1 MIDPAVR
8 ISLALDANKG
18 AYAVLLGSGV
28 SAAAGIPTGW
38 QIVSDLVTKVAQ
50 LEGADVAG
58 DPIGWYKQRYGA
70 EPEYS
75 GLLNSI
81 ASSPTERSLLLR
93 SYFEPTD
100 DERRNGLK
108 VPTAAHR
115 TMAQLALSGH
125 VHLFLTTNFDRLL
138 ENALNDVG
146 IVPQVLSTP
155 DSISGA
161 VPFGQTRCTVVKL
174 NGDYMDTRIKNTPE
188 ELEVYD
194 PAIDSLLD
202 RVIDEY
208 GFIVSGWSAEWD
220 TALRGAFARGQTQ
233 RYSMFWASR
242 NAPREDA
249 ARLIEMRGGE
259 FIQIKDP
266 DTFFTSI
273 GAGLASLSESPA
285 VPTADPGESGAACRE
300 CQAINLP
307 GAKFCSS
314 CGNSLANACPECGAE
329 ASAEARFCLNCG
341 HQLSGEPVAKES
353 GLPEGLI
360 TYLFTD
366 VQGSTPLWQ
375 QYPQEM
381 REVMA
386 RHDYLMTSAVEQNGG
401 AVVRPRGEGDSIFA
415 VFPRATDAVAAASS
429 AQQLLQQEVWPE
441 GMAISVRMAMHT
453 GESELR
459 EHDYYGA
466 TVNRAARLRS
476 IAHGGQILVSEAT
489 AQLVRDSLSPDTS
502 LRDMGSHRLK
512 DLQRAEQVFQLV
524 HPNLQSDFP
533 ALNSLDAHPNNL
545 PVQMT
550 SFIGREEEINEVN
563 NLLASSRL
571 VTLLGAGG
579 SGKTRLSQ
587 EIGVS
592 VVDQYPDG
600 VWFVGLADL
609 TNPNML
615 RGRVAEVF
623 NVGEDALDG
632 YLRGKSTLII
642 VDNCEHLVAGA
653 ATLVQSLLTSPG
665 VKVIATSREALN
677 LAGEQAFQVPPLPV
691 PVGDISQVNMAECP
705 SVQLFLERA
714 QGVNPSFQLT
724 TSNEESIGQIVQRLD
739 GIPLAIELAA
749 SRVKMLQPA
758 QIASH
763 LDESFKIL
771 SGGPADALPHHQT
784 IERTIDWSYDML
796 DTDQQTLFRQLSV
809 FRGGFSLAAC
819 GAVMGTENEFD
830 ALDSLGELVD
840 KSIVRTVPGGEETRY
855 TLLEPLRQYA
865 AGRITTGEAA
875 EAGGRHARFFQEL
888 VEQATPELHGPRQV
902 EWLTKLETEH
912 DNFRAALTWTL
923 DSEEVELAQRL
934 AAGLAWFWL
943 VRRHVNES
951 LIWFERVL
959 AADTSPTNARASA
972 LVQSGLVGSVV
983 RHDDFE
989 GCLAEIREG
998 RAQLA
1003 EMGDVQG
1010 VMTAQTF
1017 EAVLLWYQRDFE
1029 ASIRGLTEC
1038 QSAQRD
1044 VGFEWGDAFCGF
1056 FLGSIAWFEGDNK
1069 QALEHLNRS
1078 LEILRRLG
1086 DITMVAW
1093 ALLRLA
1099 NISMDTGAHEEA
1111 ISFYDESMLLMGEI
1125 GDLHGLG
1132 AALLGLGM
1140 AAHIRGEAEEA
1151 EQILTNAQTN
1161 LREGSG
1167 GQGISWP
1174 ISNALVDTRTYD
1186 QLIEATNR
1194 YQASLNLPPDQWAK
1208 MVCSDCEAWFARK

>member
-1 MIDPAVR
+1 
-8 ISLALDANKG
+8 L
-18 AYAVLLGSGV
+18 
-28 SAAAGIPTGW
+28 
-38 QIVSDLVTKVAQ
+38 
-50 LEGADVAG
+50 
-58 DPIGWYKQRYGA
+58 
-70 EPEYS
+70 
-75 GLLNSI
+75 
-81 ASSPTERSLLLR
+81 
-93 SYFEPTD
+93 
-100 DERRNGLK
+100 
-108 VPTAAHR
+108 
-115 TMAQLALSGH
+115 
-125 VHLFLTTNFDRLL
+125 
-138 ENALNDVG
+138 G

-188 ELEVYD
+188 ELEAYD

-220 TALRGAFARGQTQ
+220 TALREAFARGQTQ

-300 CQAINLP
+300 CQGINLP

-314 CGNSLANACPECGAE
+314 CGISLANACPECGAK
-329 ASAEARFCLNCG
+329 ASVEARFCLNCG
-341 HQLSGEPVAKES
+341 HQLSGGTVAIES

-415 VFPRATDAVAAASS
+415 VFPRATDAVAAACS
-429 AQQLLQQEVWPE
+429 AQQLLQQEVWPK

-524 HPNLQSDFP
+524 HPGLQADFP
-533 ALNSLDAHPNNL
+533 ALKSLDAHPNNL

-550 SFIGREEEINEVN
+550 SFVGREDEINEVT
-563 NLLASSRL
+563 NLLAASRL

-609 TNPNML
+609 ANPNML

-623 NVGEDALDG
+623 NVGEDAVDG

-642 VDNCEHLVAGA
+642 IDNCEHLVAGA
-653 ATLVQSLLTSPG
+653 AKLVQSLLLSPG
-665 VKVIATSREALN
+665 VKVIATSREALK
-677 LAGEQAFQVPPLPV
+677 LTGERAFQVPPLPV
-691 PVGDISQVNMAECP
+691 RIGSISEVDMAGCP

-714 QGVNPSFQLT
+714 QGVNPSFELT
-724 TSNEESIGQIVQRLD
+724 TGNQEAIGQIVQRLD

-749 SRVKMLQPA
+749 SRIKLLQPA
-758 QIASH
+758 QIASR

-771 SGGPADALPHHQT
+771 TGGPVDALPHHQT
-784 IERTIDWSYDML
+784 LELAIDWSYNML
-796 DTDQQTLFRQLSV
+796 EPDQQTLFRQLSV
-809 FRGGFSLAAC
+809 FRGGFTLAAC
-819 GAVMGTENEFD
+819 AAVMETENEFD
-830 ALDSLGELVD
+830 ALDALGELVD
-840 KSIVRTVPGGEETRY
+840 KSLVRT
-855 TLLEPLRQYA
+855 
-865 AGRITTGEAA
+865 I
-875 EAGGRHARFFQEL
+875 
-888 VEQATPELHGPRQV
+888 
-902 EWLTKLETEH
+902 
-912 DNFRAALTWTL
+912 D
-923 DSEEVELAQRL
+923 
-934 AAGLAWFWL
+934 
-943 VRRHVNES
+943 
-951 LIWFERVL
+951 
-959 AADTSPTNARASA
+959 
-972 LVQSGLVGSVV
+972 
-983 RHDDFE
+983 
-989 GCLAEIREG
+989 
-998 RAQLA
+998 
-1003 EMGDVQG
+1003 
-1010 VMTAQTF
+1010 
-1017 EAVLLWYQRDFE
+1017 
-1029 ASIRGLTEC
+1029 
-1038 QSAQRD
+1038 
-1044 VGFEWGDAFCGF
+1044 
-1056 FLGSIAWFEGDNK
+1056 
-1069 QALEHLNRS
+1069 
-1078 LEILRRLG
+1078 
-1086 DITMVAW
+1086 
-1093 ALLRLA
+1093 
-1099 NISMDTGAHEEA
+1099 
-1111 ISFYDESMLLMGEI
+1111 
-1125 GDLHGLG
+1125 
-1132 AALLGLGM
+1132 
-1140 AAHIRGEAEEA
+1140 
-1151 EQILTNAQTN
+1151 
-1161 LREGSG
+1161 
-1167 GQGISWP
+1167 
-1174 ISNALVDTRTYD
+1174 
-1186 QLIEATNR
+1186 
-1194 YQASLNLPPDQWAK
+1194 
-1208 MVCSDCEAWFARK
+1208 

>member
-1 MIDPAVR
+1 M
-8 ISLALDANKG
+8 
-18 AYAVLLGSGV
+18 
-28 SAAAGIPTGW
+28 
-38 QIVSDLVTKVAQ
+38 
-50 LEGADVAG
+50 
-58 DPIGWYKQRYGA
+58 
-70 EPEYS
+70 
-75 GLLNSI
+75 
-81 ASSPTERSLLLR
+81 
-93 SYFEPTD
+93 
-100 DERRNGLK
+100 
-108 VPTAAHR
+108 
-115 TMAQLALSGH
+115 
-125 VHLFLTTNFDRLL
+125 
-138 ENALNDVG
+138 G

-188 ELEVYD
+188 ELEAYD

-220 TALRGAFARGQTQ
+220 TALREAFARGQTQ

-300 CQAINLP
+300 CQGINLP

-314 CGNSLANACPECGAE
+314 CGISLANACPECGAK
-329 ASAEARFCLNCG
+329 ASVEARFCLNCG
-341 HQLSGEPVAKES
+341 HQLSGGTVAIES

-386 RHDYLMTSAVEQNGG
+386 RHDYLMTSAVGQNGG

-415 VFPRATDAVAAASS
+415 VFPRATDAVAAACS
-429 AQQLLQQEVWPE
+429 AQQLLQQEVWPK

-524 HPNLQSDFP
+524 HPGLQADFP
-533 ALNSLDAHPNNL
+533 ALKSLDAHPNNL

-550 SFIGREEEINEVN
+550 SFVGREDEINEVT
-563 NLLASSRL
+563 NLLAASRL

-609 TNPNML
+609 ANPNML

-623 NVGEDALDG
+623 NVGEDAVDG

-642 VDNCEHLVAGA
+642 IDNCEHLVAGA
-653 ATLVQSLLTSPG
+653 AKLVQSLLLSPG
-665 VKVIATSREALN
+665 VKVIATSREALK
-677 LAGEQAFQVPPLPV
+677 LTGERAFQVPPLPV
-691 PVGDISQVNMAECP
+691 PIGSISEVDMAGCP

-714 QGVNPSFQLT
+714 QGVNPSFELT
-724 TSNEESIGQIVQRLD
+724 TGNQEAIGQIVQRLD

-749 SRVKMLQPA
+749 SRIKLLQPA
-758 QIASH
+758 QIASR

-771 SGGPADALPHHQT
+771 TGGPVDALPHHQT
-784 IERTIDWSYDML
+784 LELAIDWSYNML
-796 DTDQQTLFRQLSV
+796 EPDQQTLFRQLSV
-809 FRGGFSLAAC
+809 FRGGFTLAAC
-819 GAVMGTENEFD
+819 AAVMETENEFD
-830 ALDSLGELVD
+830 ALDALGELVD
-840 KSIVRTVPGGEETRY
+840 KSLVRTIDQENESRY
-855 TLLEPLRQYA
+855 RLLEPLHQYA
-865 AGRITTGEAA
+865 SSRITAEEAA
-875 EAGGRHARFFQEL
+875 EAGVGHARFFLEL
-888 VEQATPELHGPRQV
+888 AEQAAPELHGPQQV
-902 EWLTKLETEH
+902 EWLITLETEH
-912 DNFRAALTWTL
+912 DNLRAALAWAL
-923 DSEEVELAQRL
+923 DAGEVEIAQRT
-934 AAGLAWFWL
+934 AAALAWFWL
-943 VRRHVNES
+943 IRRHVDEAAV
-951 LIWFERVL
+951 WFHRVL
-959 AADTSPTNARASA
+959 TADTSATKARALA
-972 LVQSGLVGSVV
+972 LLQSGFVSSIV
-983 RHDDFE
+983 RIDDFE
-989 GCLAEIREG
+989 GCLAEIREAK
-998 RAQLA
+998 AQLV
-1003 EMGDVQG
+1003 EMGDMQG

-1017 EAVLLWYQRDFE
+1017 EAVIMWFQRDLD
-1029 ASIRGLTEC
+1029 ASTLIFTEN
-1038 QSAQRD
+1038 QAVHRE

-1056 FLGSIAWFEGDNK
+1056 FLGSLAWYRGDNNL
-1069 QALEHLNRS
+1069 ASDHLIRS
-1078 LEILRRLG
+1078 LELLRRLG
-1086 DITMVAW
+1086 DLTMISW
-1093 ALLRLA
+1093 ALIRLA
-1099 NISMDTGAHEEA
+1099 NISLDTGAYKEA
-1111 ISFYDESMLLMGEI
+1111 TSLYDESLLLMGKI
-1125 GDLHGLG
+1125 GDRHGVA
-1132 AALLGLGM
+1132 AALMGLGM
-1140 AAHIRGEAEEA
+1140 GAHLRGEAEEA
-1151 EQILTNAQTN
+1151 ERILSDAQTN

-1167 GQGISWP
+1167 GQGMSWP
-1174 ISNALVDTRTYD
+1174 ISNALVDTRTHEK
-1186 QLIEATNR
+1186 LLEATDR
-1194 YQASLNLPPDQWAK
+1194 YHASLELSPAAWAQ
-1208 MVCSDCEAWFARK
+1208 MVCSDGDTWLARK